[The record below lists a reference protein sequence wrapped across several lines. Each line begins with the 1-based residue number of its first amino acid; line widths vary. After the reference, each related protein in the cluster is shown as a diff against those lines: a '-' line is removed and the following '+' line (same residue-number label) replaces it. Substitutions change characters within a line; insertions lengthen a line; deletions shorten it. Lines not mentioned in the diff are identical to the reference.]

1 MATTEL
7 ERPPS
12 AAALYGRAVLSLW
25 RRRAPG
31 GALPDTTLVLRRRV
45 DVARLAEYTRVCGF
59 RLANTVPST
68 YPQVLAFPLVLRL
81 LTLPT
86 FPFPAPGLV
95 HVANRIAQRRP
106 LHVCEPLELS
116 VRAEHLRA
124 HRRGQQVD
132 VVMTAAVAEEEV
144 WRAVATYL
152 HRTPGSR
159 SSDRGPTSPR
169 GGASPE
175 PAARWRVEPR
185 TATAYAA
192 VSGDRNPIHTS
203 LLGAR
208 VLGYRRRIMHGM
220 WTKARCLAQVA
231 SRLPAA
237 YTVEVAFKAPVELPA
252 TVAFS
257 VSPGLEFAVDDA
269 RSGKPHLIGT
279 VSQE

>member
-169 GGASPE
+169 GERRRSQPPAGGSSREQPPRTPPSPVTAIRSTRRCSVRGCSATGGGSCTACGPRRGASPRW
-175 PAARWRVEPR
+175 PRVCQRRTPSRWLSRPRWSCPRRWRSRSHPDWSSLS
-185 TATAYAA
+185 TMPAPA
-192 VSGDRNPIHTS
+192 SPI
-203 LLGAR
+203 
-208 VLGYRRRIMHGM
+208 
-220 WTKARCLAQVA
+220 
-231 SRLPAA
+231 
-237 YTVEVAFKAPVELPA
+237 
-252 TVAFS
+252 
-257 VSPGLEFAVDDA
+257 
-269 RSGKPHLIGT
+269 
-279 VSQE
+279 